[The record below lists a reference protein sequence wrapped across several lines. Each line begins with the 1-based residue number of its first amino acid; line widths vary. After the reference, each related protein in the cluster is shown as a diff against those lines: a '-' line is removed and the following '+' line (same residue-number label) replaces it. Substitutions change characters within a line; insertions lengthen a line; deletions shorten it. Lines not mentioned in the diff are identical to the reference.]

1 MASLCMIS
9 SPSRERARAGGLAQI
24 QIIAERCNSITR
36 AAIRVILLVGVAT
49 HSDNKIRYSWIK
61 NRNKLNRGIPRI
73 PLSQR
78 IKEVI

>member
-1 MASLCMIS
+1 MALLCMIS
-9 SPSRERARAGGLAQI
+9 SPSRERVKAGGLAQI

-36 AAIRVILLVGVAT
+36 VAIRAILLVGVVT
-49 HSDNKIRYSWIK
+49 HLDNKIRYLWIK
-61 NRNKLNRGIPRI
+61 NRNKLSRVIPRI